1 MALKPNYGYER
12 TQRARTRE
20 MKKQDKQRR
29 REEASSS
36 RKSLQPSDPD
46 LESAA
51 RVTSG
56 DTSAEPH

>member
-1 MALKPNYGYER
+1 
-12 TQRARTRE
+12 

-36 RKSLQPSDPD
+36 RKGLQPSDPD
-46 LESAA
+46 LEPAA
-51 RVTSG
+51 RATSG